1 MFAKKDYKEYFSNLY
16 DIELEME
23 REGKALLKIVDDPL
37 AKKLLRKLIKDEAR
51 HKKIVKSLQKLI

>member
-1 MFAKKDYKEYFSNLY
+1 MFEKKDYKEYFANLY

-23 REGKALLKIVDDPL
+23 REGKALLKIVEDPL
-37 AKKLLRKLIKDEAR
+37 AKKLLRKLISDEAR